1 MAQPPEK
8 PVLKMPPGY
17 RDPAQ
22 PSTRPVPG
30 QTPRKPVPLPPSFH
44 PQPKAR
50 RCSSCCRVF
59 CWVLCIFILVLVIVV
74 AFGTGI
80 FFLLF
85 DPRLPLVYLR
95 SFQIP
100 LFNSTVKPGGTYL
113 DAWTVPE
120 MEVKNPNNRLYI
132 YYSALQAHV
141 SVGDPN
147 DVGVV
152 LGLKELSG
160 FTQKKGNTRSIK
172 FDLVVKNRQLNDA
185 VAKKLRS
192 QYVSKVL
199 RVGVETKTRLGYVVK
214 GWRIGTMDIDV
225 LCGGVTMKEIH
236 AGSMPKCNINAY
248 KWYVIKSSICMYT

>member
-1 MAQPPEK
+1 MLLLIGPTDNRGTRKVCGLNGPATGKNRCSKSRRVTETRRSRVLDRTRDRRRVRHRNILPPFRPET
-8 PVLKMPPGY
+8 PAGLLAVVP
-17 RDPAQ
+17 DPALQ
-22 PSTRPVPG
+22 HHRETRGNLPG
-30 QTPRKPVPLPPSFH
+30 RVD
-44 PQPKAR
+44 
-50 RCSSCCRVF
+50 SSR
-59 CWVLCIFILVLVIVV
+59 
-74 AFGTGI
+74 
-80 FFLLF
+80 
-85 DPRLPLVYLR
+85 
-95 SFQIP
+95 
-100 LFNSTVKPGGTYL
+100 
-113 DAWTVPE
+113 

-185 VAKKLRS
+185 VAKKLRN

-248 KWYVIKSSICMYT
+248 KWINFR